1 MRLKQQH
8 IAIVVAVFVCIVF
21 SAATGSFAYFSN
33 KGFGFPL
40 DDPWI
45 HLQFAKNL
53 AEHGSFSYYKDEMP
67 TSGSTAPLYTLLAA
81 AGFLVTHHEMILS
94 YVLGVLAYIVAIV
107 YFFKLTERVFDGA
120 ILPAL
125 AGTVLFALE
134 PRLHWAALSGM
145 ETTLFIALLLAA
157 VHSYQSQKGI
167 MLGIVSGLLLWTRP
181 EAVILYA
188 AMAADWGFRRLTVPG
203 AERKALWSR
212 SPWLVQAGAI
222 ACVLGLGYAGF
233 NLSLSGSILPNT
245 YAAKLAYYSGTG
257 TDFPRAVFH
266 WLTGNHIVIVSV
278 LAGGGI
284 LQSLFQ
290 AVRRQPSDTVLPLLF
305 TVGLFTSYW
314 MKLPY
319 LYQNGRYMMPIL
331 PFVIL
336 LGLSGLHWMSTRA
349 GERFSRLLSAR
360 TIRAVQI
367 TLMAFLIIQFA
378 LGVWDGRVLYQESCK
393 YISDR
398 QVRTALWIRDHLP
411 QDAIVATHDVG
422 ALAYYSERRI
432 VDMVGLISPEII
444 DHLKN
449 LSATKEFLVRHNVT
463 HLAVLRNWFEVVNV
477 NPIFQTREA
486 TPEIME
492 VFRFEPDSLHFTSPF
507 VAWLTSRAWSY
518 LSRGDVREGKPLAE
532 RAVQL
537 DSLSSRAHHHLGW
550 ALMMEGDLD
559 GAEHEFHAALRL
571 HPEYW
576 SAHFALTQ
584 VPLRRGQP
592 LEAVRRLKLLLKA
605 NPNMLAAYQA
615 IAQIY
620 GQMGENEKAAQ
631 AAREYQTRIAAQQ
644 ND

>member
-1 MRLKQQH
+1 MRLNQQH
-8 IAIVVAVFVCIVF
+8 IAIVVALFVCIVF
-21 SAATGSFAYFSN
+21 SVATGSFAYYSN
-33 KGFGFPL
+33 QGFGFPL

-45 HLQFAKNL
+45 HLQFARNV
-53 AEHGSFSYYKDEMP
+53 AEHGSFSYYKNEMP

-94 YVLGVLAYIVAIV
+94 YILGVLAYLVAIA
-107 YFFKLTERVFDGA
+107 YFFRLAERMFAGA

-134 PRLHWAALSGM
+134 PRLHWVALSGM
-145 ETTLFIALLLAA
+145 ETTLFIALVLAT
-157 VHSYQSQKGI
+157 VHYYQSRKSIG
-167 MLGIVSGLLLWTRP
+167 LGIVGGLLLWTRP

-188 AMAADWGFRRLTVPG
+188 AMAADWGFRLIAASG
-203 AERKALWSR
+203 AERKALWTES
-212 SPWLVQAGAI
+212 SWLLQGGAI

-233 NLSLSGSILPNT
+233 NLALSGSILPNT
-245 YAAKLAYYSGTG
+245 YAAKLAYYGGTG
-257 TDFPRAVFH
+257 TDFPTAVFR
-266 WLTGNHIVIVSV
+266 WLTSGHIVIVSV
-278 LAGGGI
+278 LAGGGVLRTL
-284 LQSLFQ
+284 LQ
-290 AVRRQPSDTVLPLLF
+290 AARRQPPDTLIPLLF
-305 TVGLFTSYW
+305 SVGLFTAYW

-336 LGLSGLHWMSTRA
+336 LGLSGLRWMLTGA
-349 GERFSRLLSAR
+349 EKRFSPRISAR
-360 TIRAVQI
+360 TIRTVQT
-367 TLMAFLIIQFA
+367 TLMALLIVQFA
-378 LGVWDGRVLYQESCK
+378 LGTWNGRVVYQESCK

-398 QVRTALWIRDHLP
+398 QVRTAFWIRDHLP
-411 QDAIVATHDVG
+411 PDAIVATHDVG
-422 ALAYYSERRI
+422 ALAYYSERRV

-444 DHLKN
+444 DHIKDLT
-449 LSATKEFLVRHNVT
+449 ATKEFLVRHHVT

-477 NPIFQTREA
+477 NPIFQTSEA

-492 VFRFEPDSLHFTSPF
+492 VFRFEPDSIHFTSPV

-518 LSRGDVREGKPLAE
+518 LSRGDVQEGKPMVE

-559 GAEHEFHAALRL
+559 RAEQEFHTALRL

-576 SAHFALTQ
+576 PAHFALTQ
-584 VPLRRGQP
+584 VPLRRGRP
-592 LEAVRRLKLLLKA
+592 LEAVRRLELLLRA

-620 GQMGENEKAAQ
+620 GQMGEDEKAAK
-631 AAREYQTRIAAQQ
+631 AAREFQRRIASQQ